1 MSGSL
6 DHQAARSVLQSLAT
20 GAHDLR
26 LIRQA
31 LDHVAT
37 CAECSTFFEV
47 EREEACREIEDDLA
61 DAAGVLLRGGD
72 DLAGSNPMVAR
83 HLAGCMRC
91 NLLLAEL
98 MREPERPRVPDDKR
112 VDPNALFEEALVGA
126 LLNDPETLVRAR
138 MAERLGSFE
147 GPAIVVLGALAEA
160 ATVDHDAGVRVTALE
175 ALDRLDTQVSIPRR
189 LVEEWAAFPERA
201 ASFISGVLERL
212 ATSAV
217 PSVTGLVAEARR
229 GSRTMAVTGQGGI
242 GGELIAID
250 NNFVLRL
257 RGLPAYLESTTP
269 IVAVPTGLDERAA
282 TVRWMAEWPGLV
294 SAPDAIDHGSVE
306 VLLAQGSAAA
316 RQLFENMYLLSPDV
330 RRIGA
335 G

>member
-20 GAHDLR
+20 GALDQR
-26 LIRQA
+26 RVRQA
-31 LDHVAT
+31 LDHVAS
-37 CAECSTFFEV
+37 CAECAAFFEL
-47 EREEACREIEDDLA
+47 ERKVACREIEDDLA
-61 DAAGVLLRGGD
+61 DAAGVLLRGGN
-72 DLAGSNPMVAR
+72 DLASSHPMVAR

-98 MREPERPRVPDDKR
+98 MRDPERRRVPDDQR

-138 MAERLGSFE
+138 IAGRLGTFE
-147 GPAIVVLGALAEA
+147 GPGIVVLGALAEA
-160 ATVDHDAGVRVTALE
+160 ATVDEDADVRVAALE
-175 ALDRLDTQVSIPRR
+175 SLDRLDTQVSIPRR

-212 ATSAV
+212 ARSPV
-217 PSVTGLVAEARR
+217 PSVTGLVAEARP
-229 GSRTMAVTGQGGI
+229 GSGTMAVTGRGGI
-242 GGELIAID
+242 GGELIASD

-257 RGLPAYLESTTP
+257 RGLPAYLESTKP
-269 IVAVPTGLDERAA
+269 IVAVPTGLHPEPPS
-282 TVRWMAEWPGLV
+282 VRWMAEWPGLV
-294 SAPDAIDHGSVE
+294 SAEDAIDHGSVE
-306 VLLAQGSAAA
+306 VLLAQGSTAAE
-316 RQLFENMYLLSPDV
+316 QLFEKMYLLSPDV
-330 RRIGA
+330 RRVGA